1 MNSKSIF
8 TVYGKELLD
17 SLRDRRTL
25 ITMLVIPTVAVPII
39 ILLAFFVTA
48 KVIKKAQSEAA
59 PVMVIGGADSPA
71 IITLLK
77 ANPKISC
84 LPEKAEWK
92 QSISNKEIRA
102 AIEIPA
108 GFDAALE
115 EGRDSRVKL
124 FHYEGEMRSGFAVG
138 ELRRALSEYRDQVA
152 SRRLAAKGLP
162 QTLIK
167 PFEISTQ
174 NVAPPEKVGG
184 NAIGGIIPYMFILF
198 CFTGA
203 LYPAIDLTAGEK
215 ERGTME
221 TILSSPVS
229 RIDLVLGKFLMVLTS
244 ALTTV
249 VCSLLSLGVSFA
261 FGGMLFASNFRGPS
275 GPGAAANAIPVII
288 DPLGLLGVA
297 VLMLPLACFFAAL
310 LMAISLA
317 AKSTKEAQSIATP
330 LVMVIVIPAMFAL
343 LPGVE
348 LNLKL
353 SLVPI
358 LNLALACKEMLSGVW
373 HWHYLVLI
381 FFSSCAY
388 AAAALAFC
396 VRQFNREDV
405 LFRS

>member
-1 MNSKSIF
+1 MSSKSIF

-25 ITMLVIPTVAVPII
+25 IATLVIPTVAMPLIMI
-39 ILLAFFVTA
+39 LAFLVTA

-59 PVMVIGGADSPA
+59 PVMVIGGGDSPA
-71 IITLLK
+71 AMALFK
-77 ANPKISC
+77 DNPKIAC
-84 LPEKAEWK
+84 VPEKAGWR
-92 QSISNKEIRA
+92 QLISNKEIRA

-115 EGRDSRVKL
+115 SGREARVL
-124 FHYEGEMRSGFAVG
+124 LYHYEGEMRSGFAVG
-138 ELRRALSEYRDQVA
+138 ELRRVLAEYRDQVS
-152 SRRLAAKGLP
+152 SRRLAARGLP

-167 PFEISTQ
+167 PFEISSQ

-184 NAIGGIIPYMFILF
+184 NAIGGFIPYMFIIL

-221 TILSSPVS
+221 TILCSPVS
-229 RIDLVLGKFLMVLTS
+229 RIDLVMGKFLMVLTA
-244 ALTTV
+244 ALATV
-249 VCSLLSLGVSFA
+249 VCSVCSMGGSFIV
-261 FGGMLFASNFRGPS
+261 GGMLFASNFK
-275 GPGAAANAIPVII
+275 GAAGFPGQAGSVPVII
-288 DPLGLLGVA
+288 DPVGLVGV
-297 VLMLPLACFFAAL
+297 VILMLPLACFFAAL

-317 AKSTKEAQSIATP
+317 ARSTKEAQSTATP
-330 LVMVIVIPAMFAL
+330 LVMVIVLPAMFAL

-348 LNLKL
+348 LNLSL

-358 LNLALACKEMLSGVW
+358 LNMALACKEMLSGVW
-373 HWHYLVLI
+373 NWHYLVLI
-381 FFSSCAY
+381 FLSSCAY

-405 LFRS
+405 IFRS